1 MHANNDSKTKFAC
14 FRKKKTWI
22 STSKQN
28 DFGTRTFHTPIEPKL
43 CFWGVTTSF
52 FCKISAFF
60 TFSWFSPKIGLAKCI
75 QIMIQRRHSRV
86 FLRKKHGFRLSR
98 IKIKP
103 ELANPSFSY
112 PYCTK
117 AVFLRCRNLIFFS
130 KIMFLLKFLCF
141 SRESD
146 VLNAYK

>member
-1 MHANNDSKTKFAC
+1 MHANNDSKTKFTC

-43 CFWGVTTSF
+43 CVWGVTTSF
-52 FCKISAFF
+52 FCKILVL

-86 FLRKKHGFRLSR
+86 FLRKSNGFRLSR
-98 IKIKP
+98 LKIKP

-117 AVFLRCRNLIFFS
+117 AMFLRCRNLLFFS
-130 KIMFLLKFLCF
+130 KMLLFFEILMFVQE
-141 SRESD
+141 SRMC
-146 VLNAYK
+146 